1 MELKIDQFINYFF
14 DKYGLEEVDIVFL
27 LLSIAINIV
36 LFLVLLGIYDYVS
49 VVKNK
54 KLNVK
59 TNNKRY
65 MLWKNQYF
73 MIPYCIITGL
83 YFYFVFIQNGDFL
96 NRIEKGIEE
105 YKRDCISSKNY
116 TYQMF
121 KEDLKSSKVLEEL
134 DVKESNKIQEK
145 IIAIM
150 YDNKPLSL
158 TTDVGEGL
166 APIEINEI
174 KNNLKKLKKYK
185 EKEIK

>member
-1 MELKIDQFINYFF
+1 MELKINQFINYFF
-14 DKYGLEEVDIVFL
+14 DKYGLEEANIVFI
-27 LLSIAINIV
+27 LLSIIINIV
-36 LFLVLLGIYDYVS
+36 LFLGLLGVYNYVS
-49 VVKNK
+49 EVKNK

-73 MIPYCIITGL
+73 MIPYCIIVGL

-96 NRIEKGIEE
+96 NKIQKGIDE
-105 YKRDCISSKNY
+105 YNRGCISSKNY

-134 DVKESNKIQEK
+134 DVEESNKIQEK

-166 APIEINEI
+166 AQIEINKI
-174 KNNLKKLKKYK
+174 KVNLKKYK

>member
-1 MELKIDQFINYFF
+1 MELKIDRFINYFF

-36 LFLVLLGIYDYVS
+36 LFLGLLGIYDYVA

-54 KLNVK
+54 NLNVK

-73 MIPYCIITGL
+73 MIPYCIIVSL
-83 YFYFVFIQNGDFL
+83 YFYFVFIQNGSFL

-105 YKRDCISSKNY
+105 YKRGCISSKNY

-134 DVKESNKIQEK
+134 DVEESNKIQEK

-150 YDNKPLSL
+150 YDNEKLSL
-158 TTDVGEGL
+158 TTDIGEGL
-166 APIEINEI
+166 APIEINKI
-174 KNNLKKLKKYK
+174 KVNLKKYK

>member
-14 DKYGLEEVDIVFL
+14 DKYGLEEANIVFI

-36 LFLVLLGIYDYVS
+36 LFLGLLGIYDYVA

-54 KLNVK
+54 NLNVK

-73 MIPYCIITGL
+73 MIPYCIIVGL

-96 NRIEKGIEE
+96 NRIEKGIDE
-105 YKRDCISSKNY
+105 YNRGYISSKNY

-121 KEDLKSSKVLEEL
+121 KEDLNSSKILEEL
-134 DVKESNKIQEK
+134 NVEESNNIQEK
-145 IIAIM
+145 IITIM
-150 YDNKPLSL
+150 YDNEKLSL

-174 KNNLKKLKKYK
+174 KVNLKKYK
-185 EKEIK
+185 EKEMK

>member
-36 LFLVLLGIYDYVS
+36 LFLGLLGVYDYIAM
-49 VVKNK
+49 VKNK
-54 KLNVK
+54 NLNVK

-73 MIPYCIITGL
+73 MIPYCIIVGL

-96 NRIEKGIEE
+96 NRIEKGINE
-105 YKRDCISSKNY
+105 YNRGCISSKNY

-121 KEDLKSSKVLEEL
+121 KEDLKFSKILEEL
-134 DVKESNKIQEK
+134 NVEQSNNIQEK
-145 IIAIM
+145 IITIM
-150 YDNKPLSL
+150 YDNEKLSL
-158 TTDVGEGL
+158 RREIGEGL

-174 KNNLKKLKKYK
+174 KNNLKKYR

>member
-1 MELKIDQFINYFF
+1 MELKINQFINYFF
-14 DKYGLEEVDIVFL
+14 DKYGLEEANIVFI
-27 LLSIAINIV
+27 LLSIIINIV
-36 LFLVLLGIYDYVS
+36 LFLGLLGVYNYVS
-49 VVKNK
+49 EVKNK

-121 KEDLKSSKVLEEL
+121 KEDLKSSKILEGLNVE
-134 DVKESNKIQEK
+134 ESNNIQEK
-145 IIAIM
+145 IITIM
-150 YDNKPLSL
+150 YDNEKLLL
-158 TTDVGEGL
+158 TTDIGEGL
-166 APIEINEI
+166 APIEINKI
-174 KNNLKKLKKYK
+174 KVNLKKYK

>member
-14 DKYGLEEVDIVFL
+14 DKYGLEEVNIVFL

-36 LFLVLLGIYDYVS
+36 LFLGLLGIYNYVS

-54 KLNVK
+54 NLNVK

-73 MIPYCIITGL
+73 MIPYCIIIGL

-96 NRIEKGIEE
+96 NRIEKGINE
-105 YKRDCISSKNY
+105 YNRGCISSKNY
-116 TYQMF
+116 TYEMF
-121 KEDLKSSKVLEEL
+121 KEDLNSSKILEEL
-134 DVKESNKIQEK
+134 NVDESNNIQEK
-145 IIAIM
+145 IISIM
-150 YDNKPLSL
+150 YDNEKLSL
-158 TTDVGEGL
+158 RREIGEGL

-174 KNNLKKLKKYK
+174 KNNLKKYK
-185 EKEIK
+185 EKRIK

>member
-36 LFLVLLGIYDYVS
+36 LFLGLLGVYNYVS
-49 VVKNK
+49 EVKNK
-54 KLNVK
+54 NLNVK

-121 KEDLKSSKVLEEL
+121 KEDLKSSKILEGLNIE
-134 DVKESNKIQEK
+134 ESNNIQEK
-145 IIAIM
+145 IITIM
-150 YDNKPLSL
+150 YDNEKLSL
-158 TTDVGEGL
+158 TTDIGEGL
-166 APIEINEI
+166 APIEINKI
-174 KNNLKKLKKYK
+174 KVNLKKYK